1 MRQQD
6 VVIRNPG
13 YPNPFSG
20 GADLQVLPTSK
31 YMLAGDLVM
40 PKRAMLNVGIS
51 QQLSPTISANVSF
64 NRTEG
69 TNRLRGRNI
78 NAPMADG
85 SRPDRLLGNV
95 TQVESTARMRG
106 QSLNAGLNVNLP
118 TRRTMLFANYAW
130 IRQENDADGP
140 FSLPANSYDLAG
152 EWGPAAGVPRHIFS
166 GVANTTLLKNI
177 RLGLT
182 ATARTG
188 SPYTVTSGR
197 DDNGDTVFND
207 RPAGISRNSAASKGM
222 WDVGARVSY
231 AFGFGQRPATGQM
244 PGGQTMVI
252 RGVGGAS
259 DLLGMLGGGGAEDKR
274 VRFELY
280 VSAQNLLNHVNPIGF
295 SGVMTSPFFG
305 QPTAAMPGRR
315 IDVGMRIGF

>member
-1 MRQQD
+1 MRMQ
-6 VVIRNPG
+6 
-13 YPNPFSG
+13 
-20 GADLQVLPTSK
+20 
-31 YMLAGDLVM
+31 
-40 PKRAMLNVGIS
+40 NV
-51 QQLSPTISANVSF
+51 
-64 NRTEG
+64 
-69 TNRLRGRNI
+69 
-78 NAPMADG
+78 
-85 SRPDRLLGNV
+85 
-95 TQVESTARMRG
+95 
-106 QSLNAGLNVNLP
+106 
-118 TRRTMLFANYAW
+118 
-130 IRQENDADGP
+130 
-140 FSLPANSYDLAG
+140 
-152 EWGPAAGVPRHIFS
+152 AAGVI
-166 GVANTTLLKNI
+166 A
-177 RLGLT
+177 LT
-182 ATARTG
+182 AIAGVHPAALAQQEDKKAVEVIAAARKAIGGKKLDSLKSLSVQAALQRNAGNFQMNSDLELFVELPDKYMRSEASSNAMVSMGNTLGFNGDRPLKSVAQGGIAPGGGMVIRMGGPAGG
-188 SPYTVTSGR
+188 SFGSGEKPTPEQKQQIDRQMVRASRSEISRLMLGWFGMTHPSVSAPITSGR

-207 RPAGISRNSAASKGM
+207 RPAGISRNSAVSKGM

-231 AFGFGQRPATGQM
+231 GFGFGQRPATGPM